1 MKNKACYSSLLEH
14 INQLSETIVEL
25 KTKVNNL
32 KKMCHNVNIIETER
46 EVNNEHSTKKQEKTN
61 ER

>member
-1 MKNKACYSSLLEH
+1 MKNKTCYSSLLEQ
-14 INQLSETIVEL
+14 INQLSETIGEL

-32 KKMCHNVNIIETER
+32 KKMCHNASIIEMEK
-46 EVNNEHSTKKQEKTN
+46 EVDNEYSNKNQEKTN